1 MISIK
6 AYAKVNLSLEVCGKR
21 EDGYH
26 ILDTVMQTVSLF
38 DTVTLTLADKGIID
52 VYCDNENLS
61 GESNLCHQAARLFFE
76 ESGIDGGCRINIEK
90 NIPVSAGL
98 GGGSADAAA
107 VLNGLN
113 ALYGNPFDINK
124 LKELAL
130 PLGAD
135 VPFLIEGG
143 TARAKGIGEELEP
156 INNNIKQYFLLIK
169 EGEKQSTAYMYKKID
184 ELNAPQPYRSVSEN
198 MAKSLNDGDFSLFT
212 KSFENDFSK
221 VWNYEKIKNDLIRSG
236 AQAVSLSGSGPTV
249 MGVFKTKEEAI
260 KSFERMK
267 GSYSNIY
274 IADSVNE

>member
-1 MISIK
+1 MISKK

-26 ILDTVMQTVSLF
+26 ILDTVMQTISLF
-38 DTVTLTLADKGIID
+38 DVVTLTLADKGIID

-124 LKELAL
+124 LKE
-130 PLGAD
+130 
-135 VPFLIEGG
+135 
-143 TARAKGIGEELEP
+143 
-156 INNNIKQYFLLIK
+156 Y
-169 EGEKQSTAYMYKKID
+169 Y
-184 ELNAPQPYRSVSEN
+184 
-198 MAKSLNDGDFSLFT
+198 DF
-212 KSFENDFSK
+212 KD
-221 VWNYEKIKNDLIRSG
+221 
-236 AQAVSLSGSGPTV
+236 
-249 MGVFKTKEEAI
+249 
-260 KSFERMK
+260 
-267 GSYSNIY
+267 
-274 IADSVNE
+274 